1 MNINRFS
8 TRVTACSHGKRQ
20 GATSGNMLFMG
31 LATGAYKEHIG
42 ILPRDVPCYFP
53 CEQALTVVEL
63 IFTYSGSF
71 GWLSIFTMVYSC
83 IFQASS
89 AKTRLHE
96 SVSV

>member
-71 GWLSIFTMVYSC
+71 DGCQFSPWYTLAYFKPLQLKRDCTN
-83 IFQASS
+83 
-89 AKTRLHE
+89 L
-96 SVSV
+96 